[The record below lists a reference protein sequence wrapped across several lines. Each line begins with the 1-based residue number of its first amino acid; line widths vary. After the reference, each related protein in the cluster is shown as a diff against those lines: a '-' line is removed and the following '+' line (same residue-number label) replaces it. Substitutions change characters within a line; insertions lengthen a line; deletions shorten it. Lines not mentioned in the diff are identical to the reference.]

1 MLSNILAKS
10 LVILIALSSSYAY
23 AASCTLSISNEWGEG
38 FTSSITITNDTD
50 QPIDGWTVTLDFG
63 GGATI
68 NGIWDADLSGSDP
81 YQVTNKNYNNLI
93 QPGNTLTFGYNS
105 VKTSPGTPAATPS
118 LGGICG
124 TVAGNQPPVAVAS
137 ASPFSGAIP
146 LTVNFDGS
154 GSTDPEGDNLSY
166 QWVLP
171 DGTVLN
177 GVSPTHTFTQ
187 AGSYPV
193 NLTVNDGA
201 LNSIVD
207 SLTINA
213 QAVLSNTA
221 HCEYLITNEWN
232 NGFTSKIKIINNT
245 PNPIDGWNLSLTF
258 SDGSSIT
265 GMWDAKYSG
274 SNPYQISNE
283 SYNKDIAP
291 NQTIAFGFNTAKASE
306 NTPAAAPVLGGICG
320 SSAVNQP
327 PTASAV
333 VNPLQGPAPLA
344 VNFNASNAT
353 DPEGGNLTYQWAF
366 GDGSS
371 SNGVNVNHTYIKSG
385 TYSVVLTVTDDA
397 GQSDT
402 ASYTI
407 TVSQNVNQPPV
418 ASATATPQQGTAPLT
433 VNFNANATD
442 PENDSLSYSWDF
454 GDNTSANNASAT
466 HIYANTGTYTAVL
479 TVTDSANNT
488 DTVSLTITVS
498 QEVNQPPVASAVVT
512 PQQGSTPLN
521 VSFNASGSTDPE
533 NDNLTYSW
541 DFGDGSSSSDV
552 TTTHTYPNAGSYT
565 VVLTVTDT
573 AGNSHTATKT
583 VTVTDPNALSAYTL
597 DAASSSLH
605 FVSTKKVHVVET
617 HTFTTLSGD
626 ISADGVATLNIDL
639 NSVETNIDIRN
650 ERMREHLFETA
661 TFSQAAIT
669 LNVDMA
675 TLDAISV
682 GGAIQQDINATV
694 DLHGFQ
700 VPTAARVSI
709 TRLTA
714 DRLLVQNI
722 SPILVKAADFGLTSG
737 IDVLRD
743 LAKLNVISY
752 SVPTNFTLFFQKQ

>member
-1 MLSNILAKS
+1 MLSKILAKS
-10 LVILIALSSSYAY
+10 LVILIAFSSSYVY

-38 FTSSITITNDTD
+38 FTSSITITNDTG
-50 QPIDGWTVTLDFG
+50 QPIDGWTVTIDFG

-68 NGIWDADLSGSDP
+68 NGMWDADHSGSDP

-105 VKTSPGTPAATPS
+105 VKTSPGTPAVTPS

-124 TVAGNQPPVAVAS
+124 NVAGNQPPVAVAS
-137 ASPFSGAIP
+137 ATPLSGAIP
-146 LTVNFDGS
+146 LTVTFDGS
-154 GSTDPEGDNLSY
+154 GSSDPDGDNLNY

-171 DGTVLN
+171 DGTTLN
-177 GVSPTHTFTQ
+177 GVTATHTFTQ

-193 NLTVNDGA
+193 NLTVNDGS
-201 LNSIVD
+201 LNSMSD

-221 HCEYLITNEWN
+221 QCEYIITNEWN
-232 NGFTSKIKIINNT
+232 SGFTSKIKIINNT
-245 PNPIDGWNLSLTF
+245 SNPIDGWNLSLSF
-258 SDGSSIT
+258 SDGSFIT
-265 GMWDAKYSG
+265 GMWDAEFSG
-274 SNPYQISNE
+274 SNPYQVSNKT
-283 SYNKDIAP
+283 YNKDIPP
-291 NQTIAFGFNTAKASE
+291 NNTVEFGFNSAKGSE
-306 NTPAAAPVLGGICG
+306 NTPAVAPTLGGIC
-320 SSAVNQP
+320 SSIVVNQP
-327 PTASAV
+327 PTAHAV

-344 VNFNASNAT
+344 VNFNASGST

-371 SNGVNVNHTYIKSG
+371 SNGVNTNHTYTNSG
-385 TYSVVLTVTDDA
+385 TYSAVLTVTDAA
-397 GQSDT
+397 GQTDT

-407 TVSQNVNQPPV
+407 TVSQHVNQPPV

-433 VNFNANATD
+433 VNFNASATD

-454 GDNTSANNASAT
+454 GDNTSGNNASAT
-466 HIYANTGTYTAVL
+466 HVYANTGTYTAIL

-498 QEVNQPPVASAVVT
+498 QNVNQPPVANAAVT
-512 PQQGSTPLN
+512 PLQGSTPLN

-533 NDNLTYSW
+533 NDTLTYSW
-541 DFGDGSSSSDV
+541 DFGDGNASNEA
-552 TTTHTYPNAGSYT
+552 TTTHTYPNAGTYT

-597 DAASSSLH
+597 DAARSSLH

-617 HTFTTLSGD
+617 HTFSTLSGD
-626 ISADGVATLNIDL
+626 ISTAGIATLNIDL

-661 TFSQAAIT
+661 TFSQATIT

-675 TLDAISV
+675 TLAAISV
-682 GGAIQQDINATV
+682 GSAIQQDIDATV

-709 TRLTA
+709 TRLTE
-714 DRLLVQNI
+714 DTLLVQNI